1 MVPQGA
7 SRASMGGA
15 AGYMA
20 HVVGL
25 GNTFKAQGPLVRP
38 HSAWSS
44 PSLLA
49 PAALRVLPEASS
61 VPQGQAEVIPS
72 RRWALSLWGFGIA
85 GGRPT

>member
-7 SRASMGGA
+7 PWASMGGA
-15 AGYMA
+15 AGYTA

-25 GNTFKAQGPLVRP
+25 GNTFRAQGPWACLHLAR
-38 HSAWSS
+38 SS

-49 PAALRVLPEASS
+49 PVALGVLPEASS

-72 RRWALSLWGFGIA
+72 RRWALSLWGVGIA
-85 GGRPT
+85 GRRPT